1 MNLISPIKTKRIA
14 VKLKPSAERMTKKGH
29 PWVFSDSIVKQNA
42 KGNYGDLAIVFDSK
56 TNKFLSCGLY
66 DPGSPIRI
74 KMLQFHESKEINQDW
89 FSEKIAKAKG
99 LRESLIGSET
109 TSYRLIFG
117 ENDGLP
123 GVIADVYGDVM
134 VLKLYSLIWA
144 PYLNVLARLLIEA
157 CSCSTAVLRLSR
169 NSQTAYQK
177 LGVIDGQ
184 VIYGVLEDEV
194 VQFKEHS
201 LHFEAN
207 VVKGHKTGFF
217 LDHRHNRKRVGEL
230 AKNKHVLDVFCYAGG
245 FSVHALNGGAR
256 SVTSVDISAQA
267 IAMAKR
273 NVALNSTIAP
283 ERHHVIVS
291 DAFDC
296 LNDLVNNKKKFDLVI
311 IDPPSF
317 AKSKKE
323 IKKAI
328 IHYDKLAELG
338 EKLTSKNGILV
349 LASCSS
355 RIIAT
360 DFFSSNMRVLRSSG
374 RFVELVDSSLHDVD
388 HPIAFEEGAYLKC
401 GYYQFFD

>member
-29 PWVFSDSIVKQNA
+29 PWVFSDSIIKQNA
-42 KGNYGDLAIVFDSK
+42 KGNYGDLAIVFDSR
-56 TNKFLSCGLY
+56 TNKFLSCGLF

-74 KMLQFHESKEINQDW
+74 KMLQFHEPKEINQDW

-99 LRESLIGSET
+99 LRKPLLSPET

-123 GVIADVYGDVM
+123 GVIADVYDDVM

-157 CSCSTAVLRLSR
+157 SSCSTAVLRLSR

-184 VIYGVLEDEV
+184 VIHGVLEREV
-194 VQFKEHS
+194 VQFKEHA

-217 LDHRHNRKRVGEL
+217 LDHRHNRKRIGEL
-230 AKNKHVLDVFCYAGG
+230 ANNKHVLDVFCYAGG

-256 SVTSVDISAQA
+256 SVTSVDISAHA

-273 NVALNSTIAP
+273 NVALNSTIASA
-283 ERHHVIVS
+283 RHHVIVS

-296 LNDLVNNKKKFDLVI
+296 LNDLVKNKKKYDLVI

-317 AKSKKE
+317 AKSKNE
-323 IKKAI
+323 IKKAL

-338 EKLTSKNGILV
+338 EKLTSKNGTLM

-355 RIIAT
+355 RIIAA

-374 RFVELVDSSLHDVD
+374 RFVELVEKTEHDVD
-388 HPIAFEEGAYLKC
+388 HPIGFEEGAYLKC